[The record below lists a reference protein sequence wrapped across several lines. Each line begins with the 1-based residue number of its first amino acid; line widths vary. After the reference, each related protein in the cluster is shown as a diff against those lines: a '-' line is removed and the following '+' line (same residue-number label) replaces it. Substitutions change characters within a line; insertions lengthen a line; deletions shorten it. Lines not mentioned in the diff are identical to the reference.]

1 MTNSWMRLSSNWMLF
16 INIREN
22 KYCIFSYKSKDHNR
36 QSILVQ
42 KAAFRCKQKVWLNGK
57 KLDEMHLWEQRNG
70 ILKKIKI
77 LRRPS
82 KNVISK
88 SMRRHIYQNPNRND
102 AILRASALAQLSS
115 TLTLVMLNHTVS
127 ECVPVPK
134 RTTKQKMHVGFR
146 ISSRMPCVC
155 VLSCSFCYS
164 WGAMRATYIRS
175 Y

>member
-1 MTNSWMRLSSNWMLF
+1 MQTKSLAEWKKTRRNAFVRATKW
-16 INIREN
+16 NIA
-22 KYCIFSYKSKDHNR
+22 
-36 QSILVQ
+36 Q
-42 KAAFRCKQKVWLNGK
+42 
-57 KLDEMHLWEQRNG
+57 
-70 ILKKIKI
+70 IKI

-164 WGAMRATYIRS
+164 
-175 Y
+175 